1 MSMRFNL
8 NEVMDMA
15 AQIERNGVAF
25 YRNAAE
31 NAENDKAREFLITLA
46 EEEDEHL
53 AIFRAMKKILSS
65 RDFDSELYDTDGQAL
80 LYIKSI
86 ASGHVFDL
94 RGQDTA
100 SILSGDETLTDVIKI
115 ALRAEK
121 DTIAFFVGL
130 KELIPDETE
139 KEKVNV
145 LIKEETKHIVWLN
158 QNMKAENN

>member
-15 AQIERNGVAF
+15 AQIERNGAAF
-25 YRNAAE
+25 YRKAAE
-31 NAENDKAREFLITLA
+31 NAENDEARDFLITLA

-53 AIFRAMKKILSS
+53 TIFKAMKEILSS
-65 RDFDSELYDTDGQAL
+65 RKFDLDLYDTDGQAL
-80 LYIKSI
+80 LYIKTI

-94 RGQDTA
+94 QGQDPA
-100 SILSGDETLTDVIKI
+100 KILNGNETLTDVIKI
-115 ALRAEK
+115 ALQAEK

-130 KELIPDETE
+130 RELIPDETE
-139 KEKVNV
+139 KDKVNV

-158 QNMKAENN
+158 QNIGD